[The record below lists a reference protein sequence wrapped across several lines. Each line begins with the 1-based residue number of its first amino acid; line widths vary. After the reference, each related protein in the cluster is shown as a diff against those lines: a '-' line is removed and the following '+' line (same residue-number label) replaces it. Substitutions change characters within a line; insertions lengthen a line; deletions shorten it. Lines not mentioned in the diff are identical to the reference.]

1 MQATIY
7 YREED
12 EYLLEKV
19 EKLARRKR
27 KSKSAMILSILEEYF
42 EGDKKVG
49 QILKD
54 IGAVS
59 PDQLKKA
66 LQKQKNGNH
75 GKRLGEILLDQG
87 IILEIDLDRALELQN
102 KNAAH

>member
-19 EKLARRKR
+19 EKLAKRKR

-54 IGAVS
+54 IGALS
-59 PDQLKKA
+59 AEDLKVA
-66 LQKQKNGNH
+66 LSKQKEEERD
-75 GKRLGEILLDQG
+75 KRLGEILLDQG
-87 IILEIDLDRALELQN
+87 VILEVDLDRALELQD
-102 KNAAH
+102 KNVVH